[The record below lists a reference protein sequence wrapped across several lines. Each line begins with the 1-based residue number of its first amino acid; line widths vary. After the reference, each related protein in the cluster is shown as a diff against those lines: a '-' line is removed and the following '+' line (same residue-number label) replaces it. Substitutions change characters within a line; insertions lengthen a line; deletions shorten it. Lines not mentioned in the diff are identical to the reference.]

1 MKGLNVIITDL
12 SGYSFEVKWKRHIH
26 LVKHKITEHYKE
38 RTKNDF
44 CKEVGIARHEFRN
57 YATEYLASYHHNK
70 AETYNNIDLIYNGEV
85 LRTLGLKK
93 THITCPD
100 IQKNNHM
107 NIIIKMEESEFD
119 SDSDSDW
126 H

>member
-1 MKGLNVIITDL
+1 MKGLNIIVTDL
-12 SGYSFEVKWKRHIH
+12 SGYSFEVKWNRHIR
-26 LVKHKITEHYKE
+26 LVKRKITEHYQE
-38 RTKNDF
+38 IVKNEF
-44 CKEVGIARHEFRN
+44 CKDIGIARKEFSD
-57 YATEYLASYHHNK
+57 YTKEYLASYHHNK
-70 AETYNNIDLIYNGEV
+70 AETYNNIELIYNGEV
-85 LRTLGLKK
+85 LRPLGLKK

-107 NIIIKMEESEFD
+107 NIIIKEEESEFD

>member
-1 MKGLNVIITDL
+1 MKGLNIIVTYL
-12 SGYSFEVKWKRHIH
+12 SGYSFEVKWNRNTC
-26 LVKHKITEHYKE
+26 LVKRKIAEHYQDKI
-38 RTKNDF
+38 KNDC
-44 CKEVGIARHEFRN
+44 CKEIGIARTKFSD
-57 YATEYLASYHHNK
+57 YAKEYLASYHHNK
-70 AETYNNIDLIYNGEV
+70 AKTYNNIKLIYNGEV
-85 LRTLGLKK
+85 LINEKK

-107 NIIIKMEESEFD
+107 NIIIKEEESEFD